1 MAVPAMPQVRSS
13 LPTGGMPVPRACRK
27 FDRIVNFVRTKKT
40 WSAFPPGLAG
50 NWRNLPLRC
59 APAC

>member
-13 LPTGGMPVPRACRK
+13 LPAGGMPVPRACRK

-40 WSAFPPGLAG
+40 GVCVPARARRQLEKLAVT
-50 NWRNLPLRC
+50 LR
-59 APAC
+59 ARL